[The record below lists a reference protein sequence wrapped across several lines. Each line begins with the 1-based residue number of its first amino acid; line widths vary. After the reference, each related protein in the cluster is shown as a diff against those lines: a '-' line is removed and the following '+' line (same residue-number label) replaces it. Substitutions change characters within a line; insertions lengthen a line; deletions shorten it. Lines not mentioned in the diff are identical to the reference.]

1 MKAAMNDYY
10 KLADAQNQEMLAQRK
25 KLTQM
30 PWLFEKVNPVQA
42 KIPYNKSGAK
52 MNSADRIIMQRA
64 RDFNKRMLEDNKQLH
79 KNINESKKQ
88 QADLIKHM
96 SSLTAELIKKGMSWK

>member
-1 MKAAMNDYY
+1 M
-10 KLADAQNQEMLAQRK
+10 RK
-25 KLTQM
+25 VWNNGKQTTIPKKILDELGEGNVI
-30 PWLFEKVNPVQA
+30 WKYENGRVYIEVEKQLNPVQA

-79 KNINESKKQ
+79 KNINESKKKQ
-88 QADLIKHM
+88 MIRNGLKIN
-96 SSLTAELIKKGMSWK
+96 